1 MTTEPREILYVCTG
15 NICRSP
21 VAEFLTEALAREAGL
36 PLRASS
42 AGVEAEIGQG
52 MTPGAARTL
61 ASRGVRGSKH
71 IARQLGEEM
80 LAGADEVYALTRQH
94 KAIIIARFP
103 KYAAKIKVLRE
114 AAGLPDADVED
125 PYGESD
131 GVYEACAASIEE
143 ALNILIQRCDNHAE
157 IPR

>member
-1 MTTEPREILYVCTG
+1 MLFVCTG

-21 VAEFLTEALAREAGL
+21 VAQFLAEALAREAGL
-36 PLRASS
+36 SLNASS
-42 AGVEAEIGQG
+42 AGVEAEVGQG

-71 IARQLGEEM
+71 IARQLDEEM
-80 LAGADEVYALTRQH
+80 LAAADEVYALTRRH
-94 KAIIIARFP
+94 KAIITARFP

-114 AAGLPDADVED
+114 AAELPDADVED

-131 GVYEACAASIEE
+131 GVYESCAARIQE
-143 ALNILIQRCDNHAE
+143 ALNILIQRCYNHAE